1 MWSEIETGPY
11 DVTEVVLYEGFARG
25 VEVYYSQLFEEN
37 TTKLLNNQKTQGF
50 YWLESFSDL
59 LTMYADSRAEYKTIR
74 DFMPQIVEFYR
85 ELAK

>member
-1 MWSEIETGPY
+1 MERARNGA
-11 DVTEVVLYEGFARG
+11 LRCNGNGFVRRDLP
-25 VEVYYSQLFEEN
+25 EEWKYIISQLFEEN

-59 LTMYADSRAEYKTIR
+59 LTVYADSRAEYKTIR

>member
-1 MWSEIETGPY
+1 MSEPETEPY
-11 DVTEVVLYEGFARG
+11 DVTEMVLYEGFARG

-59 LTMYADSRAEYKTIR
+59 LTVYADSRAEYKTIR